1 MRSDM
6 ERTLCARFKPA
17 GSTCAAVPLPVAGA
31 WRAIIVFVAALA
43 ALGTVVPAAAATPAI
58 AGSFRE
64 GLWEMTIRA
73 EVPGAK
79 PMPPIVLKK
88 CVTAKEIQDLQAKAS
103 RPPGS
108 DQCKVSDQRTQGNST
123 TWKIE
128 CTGRMKMAGEG
139 SVTSSGD
146 SYAMQSTMVMTAADG
161 KVMQVSNA
169 LTGKRIGECKP
180 GSP

>member
-1 MRSDM
+1 MNWPMKRPLS
-6 ERTLCARFKPA
+6 ARLAPA
-17 GSTCAAVPLPVAGA
+17 GFPGAAVPALA
-31 WRAIIVFVAALA
+31 AITALGAALA
-43 ALGTVVPAAAATPAI
+43 AAVPAAAATPAI
-58 AGSFRE
+58 AGSFRD

-79 PMPPIVLKK
+79 PLPPIVLKK
-88 CVTAKEIQDLQAKAS
+88 CISAQEIQDLQAKAS

-108 DQCKVSDQRTQGNST
+108 DQCRVFDQRNQGNST

-128 CTGRMKMAGEG
+128 CTGRMKIVGEG

-161 KVMQVSNA
+161 KVMQVKNA
-169 LTGKRIGECKP
+169 LSGKRLGECKP